1 MGTNSQLPVDDDN
14 NKTYTIINRIYT
26 NNRNVNDNTIQIT
39 RRLQC
44 GRTETEFMSDGV
56 II

>member
-26 NNRNVNDNTIQIT
+26 NNRNVNDNTI
-39 RRLQC
+39 
-44 GRTETEFMSDGV
+44 
-56 II
+56 